1 MKRESSRPR
10 TLAAF
15 RARNE
20 CGRGVD
26 DGTCAHQKPCPKH
39 DAHVCFPSA
48 AVSMSLSLGMRSSVR
63 ETCTCGR
70 TTAWISNHLGKV
82 VALPSRGES

>member
-10 TLAAF
+10 TLAAA

-20 CGRGVD
+20 CGRAADG
-26 DGTCAHQKPCPKH
+26 GTCAHQKPCPKH
-39 DAHVCFPSA
+39 DAHVCSPSA

-63 ETCTCGR
+63 EFCPCGR
-70 TTAWISNHLGKV
+70 STVWISNRLGKV
-82 VALPSRGES
+82 VALLARGET

>member
-1 MKRESSRPR
+1 MTRPR
-10 TLAAF
+10 TAA
-15 RARNE
+15 RPAPRP
-20 CGRGVD
+20 VVL
-26 DGTCAHQKPCPKH
+26 PS
-39 DAHVCFPSA
+39 AHVCSPSA

-70 TTAWISNHLGKV
+70 TTAWISDRLGKV